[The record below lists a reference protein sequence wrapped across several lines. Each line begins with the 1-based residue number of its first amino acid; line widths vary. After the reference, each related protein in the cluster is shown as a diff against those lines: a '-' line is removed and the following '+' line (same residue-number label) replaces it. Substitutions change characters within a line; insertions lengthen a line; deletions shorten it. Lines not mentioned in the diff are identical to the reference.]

1 MTQISKDNLSKAIR
15 ANFVYE
21 LQRFFT
27 ILSSQAAVYSDDN
40 SSMMFVFMQSQFFS
54 RPECFSTPAA
64 SMGDPND
71 MVCFD
76 VTPNV
81 SKLAFFSTDFTN

>member
-1 MTQISKDNLSKAIR
+1 MTQVSKDNLSKAIR

-21 LQRFFT
+21 LQLVFT

-40 SSMMFVFMQSQFFS
+40 SSMLFVLMQSQFFS
-54 RPECFSTPAA
+54 RPECFSTAA
-64 SMGDPND
+64 SMGDPNH

-76 VTPNV
+76 VTPDV
-81 SKLAFFSTDFTN
+81 FKLAFFSADFTI